1 MILDGKPSHTMT
13 LIIQYLVLELVGILV
28 LFLVKVNKVV
38 CDALLGP
45 GIHVPADLEGVTSD
59 VADFNVLRNREL
71 LHLCDTTVLG
81 LIS

>member
-1 MILDGKPSHTMT
+1 M
-13 LIIQYLVLELVGILV
+13 LELVGILV

-45 GIHVPADLEGVTSD
+45 GIHVPTDLEGVTGD

-71 LHLCDTTVLG
+71 LHLCNATVLG